1 MDGVP
6 HLTQKPIAPG
16 ETFLYEF
23 DVPDAGTYWY
33 HPHQRG
39 FEQVGR
45 GLYGALI
52 IEEREPVAVD
62 RDIIW
67 MLGDWRLGDD
77 AQIVDDFGNRM
88 EMSMAGRIGKPVTI
102 NRQLPTPLQVRSGER
117 VRLRLFNARSEEH
130 TSELQSLMRHTFA
143 VLCC

>member
-1 MDGVP
+1 MCRCLRLRFFFSLILSCCFVFSSRRRHTRCALVTGVQTCA
-6 HLTQKPIAPG
+6 LPI
-16 ETFLYEF
+16 
-23 DVPDAGTYWY
+23 YWY

-88 EMSMAGRIGKPVTI
+88 EMSMAGVVDDLRIDRKST
-102 NRQLPTPLQVRSGER
+102 
-117 VRLRLFNARSEEH
+117 RLNSSH
-130 TSELQSLMRHTFA
+130 
-143 VLCC
+143 